1 MRAGETGKAY
11 DFQEAG
17 STGYRAAQRF
27 LAASVPGGQSAAESA
42 PTLEQSGTSADP
54 PRMVSANKVIEGTTL
69 RAHRILDPP
78 VAGFSAFLDGTQ
90 RSRVVQ
96 YLPGG
101 LPVVHGT
108 VAAVIRVRRERQL
121 VTWRAIVESSL
132 YLPLS
137 ELDPSAVEALRTRF
151 RIVDLASADPAAA
164 PVSRHPL
171 ALLERAVDLVQRAR
185 EDAERRLA
193 EQWCGVE
200 KSNLFVDGGISAS
213 ERMATSP
220 CTVGVVKSHRTLYV
234 DDQSLGM
241 LLELPR
247 AYRTS
252 VFRITSPHRFT
263 VASWYLRLRN
273 PAGHDPMW
281 GLVRVESAELSD
293 PRAMSVRADEISR
306 WVLAEGAPVALPD
319 SRWDKMAYG
328 IRNCEEF
335 LRATS

>member
-1 MRAGETGKAY
+1 MRVGETEQGY
-11 DFQEAG
+11 DSLEAG
-17 STGYRAAQRF
+17 STGFRAAQRF
-27 LAASVPGGQSAAESA
+27 LAANLPGGRNAGEST
-42 PTLEQSGTSADP
+42 PTLEQSSASGEP

-69 RAHRILDPP
+69 RAHRILEPP

-108 VAAVIRVRRERQL
+108 VAAVVRVRRARQL
-121 VTWRAIVESSL
+121 ATWRSIVESRL
-132 YLPLS
+132 YLPVAHL
-137 ELDPSAVEALRTRF
+137 EPGALERLGRQF
-151 RIVDLASADPAAA
+151 QVVDLAPADPTA
-164 PVSRHPL
+164 PPLSRHPL
-171 ALLERAVDLVQRAR
+171 AMLERAVELVQRAR
-185 EDAERRLA
+185 EDVERRLA

-200 KSNLFVDGGISAS
+200 QGNLFVDGGISAS
-213 ERMATSP
+213 SRVAASP
-220 CTVGVVKSHRTLYV
+220 CTVGVVKSHRTLYA
-234 DDQSLGM
+234 DDETVAL

-247 AYRTS
+247 AHRTS
-252 VFRITSPHRFT
+252 VFRITSPHRAT
-263 VASWYLRLRN
+263 VASWYLRLRD

-281 GLVRVESAELSD
+281 GLVRVEAAEMADS
-293 PRAMSVRADEISR
+293 RAMSARADEISR
-306 WVLAEGAPVALPD
+306 WVLAEGAPIALPD